1 MTKRRHLL
9 LTGLA
14 AAVTS
19 VAGTARA
26 QTAHTVVIRQFAFV
40 PETLEVSVGDTVVWE
55 NEDIV
60 PHTATAA
67 NGDWDSDA
75 LNRGESWSLAIRAPG
90 TVDYICR
97 FHPAM
102 RARLIAS

>member
-1 MTKRRHLL
+1 MTKRRHVL

-14 AAVTS
+14 AAVSS
-19 VAGTARA
+19 VAGTVRA
-26 QTAHTVVIRQFAFV
+26 QTTHTVVIRQFAFV
-40 PETLEVSVGDTVVWE
+40 PETLEVSVGDTVVWV

-60 PHTATAA
+60 PHTATAT

-75 LNRGESWSLAIRAPG
+75 LNRGESWSHAVPAPG
-90 TVDYICR
+90 TVDYFCR

-102 RARLIAS
+102 RARLIAN